1 MEIRFI
7 SSTHVRAMADAELPL
22 PVARALDLSGR
33 VLGSRYSLRRRI
45 GGGSM
50 GTVYEARDMTL
61 GTAVAVKV
69 LHPDYAG
76 DADFRRRFHQEALLG
91 ARMRHEHSVAVTDLG
106 ETDDGLFY
114 SVMEYLEGESLDGL
128 LSSSQGPLPWRRV
141 VTITVQ
147 VCAALQAAHERGV
160 IHRDIKPGNCFLVRR
175 EGRGGRE
182 DDDPNFTYVKVLDL
196 GLARLMPAGGRPTP
210 PGRLGAPEYLAP
222 EQVQGF
228 TCDHRVDLYAIGVM
242 MYKLLTRRL
251 PFTGDSPAAIMKMH
265 IEATPAPPRRA
276 APGADIPASLEAVVL
291 RALAKSPADR
301 FPDAKL
307 MAEAVRAAAAEAEA
321 EAVAIDE
328 SLEEAPTLGRL
339 AGLSANSGSR
349 STIPGASTPGASTS
363 GASTSRS
370 SASRAITSGA
380 AASGSS
386 SAAASRSSGA
396 AASRAITSGAAASR
410 SSGAAASR
418 SVAHPGTPR
427 LPHGLLGLLLAL
439 ASILVVAL
447 TTLVDQRAEQQRALA
462 RIEPPPVPITAPTA
476 QGAALPPSPTTLAA
490 SAAVLASP
498 STAHAATEP
507 TLAAPAHNGTAFA
520 SALAP
525 TPASRTTGLAE
536 PTAEPATA
544 SSPLPS
550 LASPSLASPS
560 LASAGPGPRHGL
572 SERTAPHDAAASPR
586 TPGTPSER
594 VFQRLADTVA
604 PGVYR
609 CMQRHAPGQGVLTVE
624 LTVGGPR
631 RSAVALGLRE
641 HDSPDLRGCLAPL
654 LARLSFPPTEHTAR
668 YAHVYKP

>member
-396 AASRAITSGAAASR
+396 T
-410 SSGAAASR
+410 ASR